1 MSKTIEQLEQD
12 YQDDEA
18 AAAAYVAA
26 YDAAYVA
33 AYDAVAAAWKVWQDS
48 LEKEKSDG

>member
-26 YDAAYVA
+26 YDA
-33 AYDAVAAAWKVWQDS
+33 VAAAWKVWQDS